1 MDIWMNTLLERG
13 IRIPCCWAKFIQG
26 ESSFCP
32 SLLFICLGVCVCVF
46 VALFYFHSTSRF
58 EPKEAVAKARI
69 DRETW
74 LFQSSRPAFAGS
86 LECATTRRL
95 PRIFKRSK
103 RSLFLFRSL
112 LTGEKMEVCTSGKKR
127 VVTLL
132 LSWKCCTSI
141 VVKLFKKEKA
151 STRNGVGAATCSTQS
166 PALAGW
172 IRAKLIFIVKH
183 LVPFNQ
189 L

>member
-1 MDIWMNTLLERG
+1 MNTLLERG

-132 LSWKCCTSI
+132 RYLESAAHRLLSSYSR
-141 VVKLFKKEKA
+141 KKKPPQEM
-151 STRNGVGAATCSTQS
+151 VLEQLHAAHR
-166 PALAGW
+166 AL
-172 IRAKLIFIVKH
+172 L
-183 LVPFNQ
+183 
-189 L
+189 